1 MFPPRLM
8 IAIVVLLLV
17 SIWPVQYFAASLQA
31 ARIEYDRNSLISM
44 LGNDLIDND
53 PVADALLI
61 RAEAGSQNLVS
72 PEWLGLRRDRLAYV
86 GKQGDEVVLIAVPFT
101 VDDGFND
108 SLDLLVAFDM
118 RGEIVAAR
126 VVAEPLQPGLMGGL
140 TFLESRWMREFSGM
154 ASRDLK
160 RPSWQGIAADD
171 GVDQFVGASITP
183 KAVAAGMYDAL
194 LFFQSNRMMLVQ
206 GDPSLRPDHS
216 PE

>member
-1 MFPPRLM
+1 MLPPRLV
-8 IAIVVLLLV
+8 IAISVLLLI
-17 SIWPVQYFAASLQA
+17 SIWPAQYFASALQTS
-31 ARIEYDRNSLISM
+31 RVNYDRNSLISM

-61 RAEAGSQNLVS
+61 RAEPGTQNLVS

-86 GKQGDEVVLIAVPFT
+86 GKQGDEVVLVALPFT
-101 VDDGFND
+101 VDDGFNGT
-108 SLDLLVAFDM
+108 LDLLVAFDM

-126 VVAEPLQPGLMGGL
+126 VLAEPLQTELVGGL
-140 TFLESRWMREFSGM
+140 KILESRWMREFSGM
-154 ASRDLK
+154 GSRDLR

-194 LFFQSNRMMLVQ
+194 LFFQSNRMLLVQ
-206 GDPSLRPDHS
+206 GDPTLRPL
-216 PE
+216 

>member
-1 MFPPRLM
+1 MLPPRLI
-8 IAIVVLLLV
+8 IAITALLLI
-17 SIWPVQYFAASLQA
+17 SIWPAQYFASALQA
-31 ARIEYDRNSLISM
+31 SKVNYDRNSLISM

-61 RAEAGSQNLVS
+61 RAEPGSQNLVS

-86 GKQGDEVVLIAVPFT
+86 GKQGDEVVLVALPFT
-101 VDDGFND
+101 VDDGFNGI
-108 SLDLLVAFDM
+108 LDLLVAFDM

-126 VVAEPLQPGLMGGL
+126 VLAEPLHAELNGGL
-140 TFLESRWMREFSGM
+140 KILESRWMCEFSGM
-154 ASRDLK
+154 SSRDLR

-194 LFFQSNRMMLVQ
+194 LFFQSNRMLLVQ
-206 GDPSLRPDHS
+206 GDPTLRPL
-216 PE
+216 